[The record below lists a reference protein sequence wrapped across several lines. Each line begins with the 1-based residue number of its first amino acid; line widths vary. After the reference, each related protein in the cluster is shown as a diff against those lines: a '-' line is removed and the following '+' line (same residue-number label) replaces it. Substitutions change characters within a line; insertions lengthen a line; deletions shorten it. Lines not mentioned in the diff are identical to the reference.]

1 MSSWWIINKLV
12 HQSLTVHLGQDSS
25 LIVISESSAHGLVV
39 HVRLVLVKP
48 PQPGDGLAVHDLE
61 DPPVSVQPLDVV
73 RTVGGGLEEGE
84 EELPQVGVV
93 IVLRSP
99 LADPAVVWLVL
110 VVCDWRS
117 WVGRALVEVSKVR
130 LAAPAQRLQICRI
143 YSWNDQQSHLT
154 SLSWKTISSDL
165 TVCDEILIVD

>member
-1 MSSWWIINKLV
+1 MSSWWIINELV
-12 HQSLTVHLGQDSS
+12 DQPLSVHLGQDSS

-84 EELPQVGVV
+84 EELPQVGRAR
-93 IVLRSP
+93 ILGLFLRS
-99 LADPAVVWLVL
+99 
-110 VVCDWRS
+110 S
-117 WVGRALVEVSKVR
+117 
-130 LAAPAQRLQICRI
+130 
-143 YSWNDQQSHLT
+143 
-154 SLSWKTISSDL
+154 L
-165 TVCDEILIVD
+165 TVTDFKF

>member
-1 MSSWWIINKLV
+1 MSSWWIINELV
-12 HQSLTVHLGQDSS
+12 DQSLSVHLGQDSP
-25 LIVISESSAHGLVV
+25 LVVISESSAHGLVV

-93 IVLRSP
+93 IVLRSRLVCP
-99 LADPAVVWLVL
+99 L
-110 VVCDWRS
+110 
-117 WVGRALVEVSKVR
+117 
-130 LAAPAQRLQICRI
+130 
-143 YSWNDQQSHLT
+143 
-154 SLSWKTISSDL
+154 
-165 TVCDEILIVD
+165 